1 MTAQVSGQFKK
12 PSDVK
17 FSKSFESFSFAEESI
32 EFQCRYARTIN
43 VDNQMTVG
51 GSQPQPIVGEG
62 DLNYTMVVQVGNLGG
77 TTNININAEHN
88 FDGVAPT

>member
-1 MTAQVSGQFKK
+1 MAHIDYLNNFQK
-12 PSDVK
+12 
-17 FSKSFESFSFAEESI
+17 FSFAEESI

-51 GSQPQPIVGEG
+51 GSQPQPIVGTG

-77 TTNININAEHN
+77 TTNININAEHD
-88 FDGVAPT
+88 FDGITPM

>member
-1 MTAQVSGQFKK
+1 MTAQVSGQFRK
-12 PSDVK
+12 PSNVK

-62 DLNYTMVVQVGNLGG
+62 DLNYTMVVQPGNLGG
-77 TTNININAEHN
+77 TTNISINAEHN
-88 FDGVAPT
+88 FDGIAPT